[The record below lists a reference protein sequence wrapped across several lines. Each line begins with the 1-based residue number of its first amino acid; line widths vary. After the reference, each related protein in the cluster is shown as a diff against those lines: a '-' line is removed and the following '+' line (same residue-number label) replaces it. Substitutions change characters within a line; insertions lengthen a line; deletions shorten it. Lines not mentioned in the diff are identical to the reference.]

1 MACVTRTYI
10 GAYLCRVQVEQDISQ
25 RRRTRGV
32 NKRQLVAIVMPAE
45 ESLVPAAEHLL
56 LAFVASVESD
66 SFAVQ
71 HGAFEMASTGYIIAQ
86 TGVAGE
92 PITCVAFRGAVGLFE
107 ASPALYRQRGLL
119 VATRAKLHSER
130 LS

>member
-1 MACVTRTYI
+1 
-10 GAYLCRVQVEQDISQ
+10 
-25 RRRTRGV
+25 
-32 NKRQLVAIVMPAE
+32 MPVG
-45 ESLVPAAEHLL
+45 ESLVPSAEHLL
-56 LAFVASVESD
+56 LALVASVESD
-66 SFAVQ
+66 SFALQ

-92 PITCVAFRGAVGLFE
+92 PMKCVAFRGAVGFLE

-119 VATRAKLHSER
+119 IATRANIHSER